1 MLRNLIA
8 LSFFTLTIFLFSSC
22 DDGDIIVTTFDFDAD
37 SELKVCRKDAI
48 VDPEANQLPPIEV
61 FYTINQDPDESISI
75 SLANSSFNG
84 KFSGIGSQDSLRLS
98 VNNSNQIT
106 YRTFNGAV
114 GNTYFC
120 SPVPPSQ
127 PSVNEEYM
135 STNGGTLFLNTTI
148 TDQDDD
154 DGVPREEES
163 LNGSVPDFDY
173 DTDGDGIPN
182 FLDTDDDNDNVPTAI
197 EINLPNAPIN
207 ADGYPDTDEDG
218 TPDYLDEDDDG
229 DGTITRYEDLNAF
242 ENGMTEEQANLNP
255 VDDQNAEGVPN
266 YRNAAISDSL
276 EVNFY
281 RDNIISRTFKTDVT
295 GQNITLKNTATD
307 EEITVETLTFGQF
320 SLSSNNEILPM
331 DLN

>member
-1 MLRNLIA
+1 
-8 LSFFTLTIFLFSSC
+8 
-22 DDGDIIVTTFDFDAD
+22 
-37 SELKVCRKDAI
+37 
-48 VDPEANQLPPIEV
+48 
-61 FYTINQDPDESISI
+61 
-75 SLANSSFNG
+75 
-84 KFSGIGSQDSLRLS
+84 
-98 VNNSNQIT
+98 
-106 YRTFNGAV
+106 
-114 GNTYFC
+114 
-120 SPVPPSQ
+120 
-127 PSVNEEYM
+127 
-135 STNGGTLFLNTTI
+135 
-148 TDQDDD
+148 
-154 DGVPREEES
+154 
-163 LNGSVPDFDY
+163 
-173 DTDGDGIPN
+173 
-182 FLDTDDDNDNVPTAI
+182 VPTAI